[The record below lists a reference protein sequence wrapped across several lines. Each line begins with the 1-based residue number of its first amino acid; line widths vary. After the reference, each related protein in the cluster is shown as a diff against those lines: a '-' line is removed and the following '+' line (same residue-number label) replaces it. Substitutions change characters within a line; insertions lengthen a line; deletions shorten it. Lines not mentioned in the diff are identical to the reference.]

1 MGSKVKCP
9 GCGAKNDAVNRRCRI
24 CTTVINLDAPV
35 VEAASPEP
43 SSPMVDH
50 FDAGDINR
58 QVQPA
63 RARFA
68 TGPSG
73 LGARIAAAGNG
84 VTGSSAQPAEA
95 LRRRFSSDS
104 DLNLRKSSQ
113 SADADDG
120 GPCSSVPTSA
130 PIELA
135 EERFDP
141 DALFRDL
148 G

>member
-24 CTTVINLDAPV
+24 CTTVINLDAPG
-35 VEAASPEP
+35 VEASSPEP
-43 SSPMVDH
+43 PSPIADH

-84 VTGSSAQPAEA
+84 PTVAQSPSAEA
-95 LRRRFSSDS
+95 LQRRSSSDS
-104 DLNLRKSSQ
+104 DLNLRKSSPLVE
-113 SADADDG
+113 ADSRG
-120 GPCSSVPTSA
+120 SWSSA
-130 PIELA
+130 PTA
-135 EERFDP
+135 APVVFTEERFDP
-141 DALFRDL
+141 DALFRDFD
-148 G
+148 